1 MGRFPWPPSADH
13 QGGAAQLRN
22 RAGSEEGSL
31 EQFAAAQLETE
42 APALPN
48 ATCQLVMAPSGCF
61 ERLSMVLGG
70 ERHHDDVDRA
80 AAGMVAADTVRASP
94 VSGRSGSQPVILAV
108 IAIRLTGA

>member
-48 ATCQLVMAPSGCF
+48 ATCQLVMAPSACF

-94 VSGRSGSQPVILAV
+94 ASGRSGSQPVMLAV
-108 IAIRLTGA
+108 IALRLTGA